1 MQTHF
6 KVNKNVLNVM
16 FALMQRYLT
25 SEKVFFYNPNRTL
38 GSYCVRIKLLI
49 VNIYTLLLT

>member
-16 FALMQRYLT
+16 FVLMQRYLT
-25 SEKVFFYNPNRTL
+25 LEKVFFYNPNRTL